1 MAIHN
6 QPQITF
12 SLCAQKKEIEKP
24 SERTYNEAILY
35 GSALNDI
42 KILCKGSLWYC
53 KRCLSLDES
62 LVCVN
67 EKSST
72 KKSGKVKWDMITKN
86 TSEFTSKSRKR

>member
-1 MAIHN
+1 MC
-6 QPQITF
+6 P
-12 SLCAQKKEIEKP
+12 KKEIEKP

-35 GSALNDI
+35 GSALNDV
-42 KILCKGSLWYC
+42 KILLCKGSLWYC

-72 KKSGKVKWDMITKN
+72 KKSGQVELPHPYDIWFGSKN
-86 TSEFTSKSRKR
+86 QQGAYT